1 MTMSDLSPTA
11 QPMILAVDGDRG
23 SLDRTVAVLQRRF
36 GADFHVRGERS
47 ASAAAAVLADAAEHG
62 DPVALV
68 LAGGDL
74 PDGSGATLLQ
84 GVRAQHPDARRAM
97 LIHWGAWANPE
108 TAAAVRRAMALGDI
122 DYYVVKPWRSPD
134 EPFVRTVAEYV
145 HEWSRSRGDG
155 PAPITVVADP
165 WSQKAHQVR
174 SLLARSGVP
183 HGTATPTSDTGAR
196 ILQEAGL
203 QAEGDHVVVS
213 MPALGGR
220 ILVDPDPSDVAAAW
234 GVSTEIGERDA
245 DLVVIGAGPAGLAS
259 AVYGSSE
266 GLSTLVIERETLGG
280 QASTSSLI
288 RNYLGFA
295 RGISGADLTQRAYQQ
310 AWVFGARVVLRGE
323 VKSLRQDGDRHV
335 LDVAGVGEV
344 TARAVVLAPG
354 VAWRRLGVPELEE
367 LTGRGVFYG
376 GTAADARALEGLHAV
391 VVGGANSAGQAALH
405 LARYAASTTLVM
417 RESRLDEIM
426 TSYLVGQ
433 VAANPGIQVRTSTHV
448 VAGSGDARLRSVV
461 LESSESGEREEIA
474 ADGLFIMIGAVP
486 TTDWLP
492 EKIVRDDGGYI
503 ITGTDLLDAPEA
515 GRWPLSRRPMPYE
528 TAVPGVFAVGDVR
541 SGSLK
546 RVASAV
552 GEGSVVVSQVLRHL
566 AEPT

>member
-1 MTMSDLSPTA
+1 MSDPNPTA
-11 QPMILAVDGDRG
+11 QPMILAVDGDRAA
-23 SLDRTVAVLQRRF
+23 LDETISVLQRRF

-47 ASAAAAVLADAAEHG
+47 ASSAAAVLADAAEHG

-68 LAGGDL
+68 LADGDL
-74 PDGSGATLLQ
+74 PDGSGATLLE
-84 GVRAQHPDARRAM
+84 GIRTQHPDARRAM

-108 TAAAVRRAMALGDI
+108 TAAAVRQAMALGEI

-134 EPFVRTVAEYV
+134 EPFLRTVAEYV

-155 PAPITVVADP
+155 PSPITVVADQ
-165 WSQKAHQVR
+165 WSETAHQIR

-183 HGTATPTSDTGAR
+183 HATATPESDTGAQVMR
-196 ILQEAGL
+196 EAGL
-203 QAEGDHVVVS
+203 EAQGNHVVVA

-220 ILVDPDPSDVAAAW
+220 ILVDPSPSEVAAAW
-234 GVSTEIGERDA
+234 GVNTDIAERDV
-245 DLVVIGAGPAGLAS
+245 DLAVIGAGPAGLAS

-266 GLSTLVIERETLGG
+266 GLSTLVLERETLGG

-310 AWVFGARVVLRGE
+310 AWVFGARVMLLGE
-323 VKSLRQDGDRHV
+323 VTSLRRDGDRHV
-335 LDVAGVGEV
+335 LDVSGVGEV
-344 TARAVVLAPG
+344 TARALVLAPG

-376 GTAADARALEGLHAV
+376 GTAADARALAGLNAV

-417 RESRLDEIM
+417 REGRLDEIM
-426 TSYLVGQ
+426 SSYLVEQ
-433 VAANPGIQVRTSTHV
+433 IAANPGIQVRTSTHV
-448 VAGSGDARLRSVV
+448 VAGSGDARLRSLE
-461 LESSESGEREEIA
+461 LESSESGQREEIP

-492 EKIVRDDGGYI
+492 KEIVRDAGGYI
-503 ITGTDLLDAPEA
+503 ITGADLLDAPAA
-515 GRWPLSRRPMPYE
+515 GGWPLSRRPMPYE

-566 AEPT
+566 AEPHD

>member
-1 MTMSDLSPTA
+1 MREP
-11 QPMILAVDGDRG
+11 
-23 SLDRTVAVLQRRF
+23 
-36 GADFHVRGERS
+36 
-47 ASAAAAVLADAAEHG
+47 
-62 DPVALV
+62 
-68 LAGGDL
+68 
-74 PDGSGATLLQ
+74 TLLE
-84 GVRAQHPDARRAM
+84 GVRTQPPDARRAM
-97 LIHWGAWANPE
+97 LIRWGAWANP
-108 TAAAVRRAMALGDI
+108 AVSGDVRQAMALGEI

-145 HEWSRSRGDG
+145 HEWSRGRGDG
-155 PAPITVVADP
+155 MSPITVVADP
-165 WSQKAHQVR
+165 WSEKAHQIR

-183 HGTATPTSDTGAR
+183 HGTASPESEVGKR
-196 ILQEAGL
+196 VMREAGL
-203 QAEGDHVVVS
+203 DDQGGNVVVS
-213 MPALGGR
+213 MPALDGR
-220 ILVDPDPSDVAAAW
+220 ILVDPTPAEVAAAW
-234 GVSTEIGERDA
+234 RVTTELEERDA

-266 GLSTLVIERETLGG
+266 GLGTLVIERETLGG

-310 AWVFGARVVLRGE
+310 AWVFGARVMLRGE
-323 VKSLRQDGDRHV
+323 VKGIRRDGDRNV

-376 GTAADARALEGLHAV
+376 GTAADARALAGMHAV

-405 LARYAASTTLVM
+405 LARYAKSTTLVM

-426 TSYLVGQ
+426 SSYLVEQ
-433 VAANPGIQVRTSTHV
+433 VAANPSIDVRLSTNV
-448 VAGSGDARLRSVV
+448 VAGSGDTRLHS
-461 LESSESGEREEIA
+461 LTIEGPAGEREEIP

-486 TTDWLP
+486 STSWLP
-492 EKIVRDDGGYI
+492 DEIVRDGGGYVV
-503 ITGTDLLDAPEA
+503 TGADVLDEA
-515 GRWPLSRRPMPYE
+515 ESGGWPLSRRPMPYE
-528 TAVPGVFAVGDVR
+528 TSMPGVFAVGDVR

-552 GEGSVVVSQVLRHL
+552 GEGSVVVSQVLRYL
-566 AEPT
+566 AEPAESA

>member
-1 MTMSDLSPTA
+1 MSDAQPTA
-11 QPMILAVDGDRG
+11 QPMILAVDHDRTA
-23 SLDRTVAVLQRRF
+23 LDRTVSVLQRRF
-36 GADFHVRGERS
+36 GADFHVRGERTASS
-47 ASAAAAVLADAAEHG
+47 ATAVLVDAAEHG

-68 LAGGDL
+68 LADGDL
-74 PDGSGATLLQ
+74 PDGSGAMLLQ
-84 GVRAQHPDARRAM
+84 GVRTQHPDARRAM
-97 LIHWGAWANPE
+97 LINWGAWANAQ
-108 TAAAVRRAMALGDI
+108 TAASVRQAMALGDI

-165 WSQKAHQVR
+165 WSEKAHQIR

-183 HGTATPTSDTGAR
+183 HATATPESETGVR
-196 ILQEAGL
+196 LLREAGL
-203 QAEGDHVVVS
+203 GAGSNYVVVS

-220 ILVDPDPSDVAAAW
+220 LLVDPSPSEVAAAW
-234 GVSTEIGERDA
+234 GVSTEIEERDV

-310 AWVFGARVVLRGE
+310 AWVFGARVMLRGE
-323 VKSLRQDGDRHV
+323 VKSLRHDGDRHV
-335 LDVAGVGEV
+335 LDVVGVGEV
-344 TARAVVLAPG
+344 TARSVVLAPG
-354 VAWRRLGVPELEE
+354 VAWRRLGVPELEV

-376 GTAADARALEGLHAV
+376 GTAADARALAGLHAV

-417 RESRLDEIM
+417 RESRLDEVM
-426 TSYLVGQ
+426 SSYLVEQ
-433 VAANPGIQVRTSTHV
+433 VAANPGIEVRTSTHV
-448 VAGSGDARLRSVV
+448 VAGSGDARLRSLV
-461 LESSESGEREEIA
+461 LESSESGECEEIP

-492 EKIVRDDGGYI
+492 EEIVRDAGGYI
-503 ITGTDLLDAPEA
+503 MTGADLLDVA
-515 GRWPLSRRPMPYE
+515 GAGGWPLSRRPMAYE
-528 TAVPGVFAVGDVR
+528 TSVPGVFAVGDVR

-552 GEGSVVVSQVLRHL
+552 GEGSVVVSQVLSHL
-566 AEPT
+566 AEPS

>member
-1 MTMSDLSPTA
+1 MTPVPTA
-11 QPMILAVDGDRG
+11 RPLILTVDADRVA
-23 SLDRTVAVLQRRF
+23 LDRAVGVLQRRF
-36 GADFHVRGERS
+36 GADFHVRGERTV
-47 ASAAAAVLADAAEHG
+47 AAARAVLDDAADHG

-68 LAGGDL
+68 LADRHL
-74 PDGSGATLLQ
+74 PDGAGAELLE
-84 GVRAQHPDARRAM
+84 GVRSLHPDARRAL
-97 LIHWGAWANPE
+97 LIRWGGWADAA
-108 TAAAVRRAMALGDI
+108 TAADVRRAMALGDI

-145 HEWSRSRGDG
+145 HEWSRGRGDG

-165 WSQKAHQVR
+165 WSQQAHEIR

-183 HGTATPTSDTGAR
+183 HATARPESEAGRA
-196 ILQEAGL
+196 ILREAGL
-203 QAEGDHVVVS
+203 DGEASGGVVVA

-220 ILVDPDPSDVAAAW
+220 VLLDPSPADVAAAW
-234 GVSTEIGERDA
+234 GVTTALEADDV
-245 DLVVIGAGPAGLAS
+245 DLVVVGAGPAGLAS
-259 AVYGSSE
+259 AVYGASE
-266 GLSTLVIERETLGG
+266 GLSTLVVERETLGG

-310 AWVFGARVVLRGE
+310 AWVFGARVLMLAEVDRLRTA
-323 VKSLRQDGDRHV
+323 GDRHL
-335 LDVAGVGEV
+335 LDVAGLGEV
-344 TARAVVLAPG
+344 STRAVVLAQG
-354 VAWRRLGVPELEE
+354 VTWRRLGVPELEA

-376 GTAADARALEGLHAV
+376 GTAADARALAGLHAV

-417 RESRLDEIM
+417 RESRLDEVM
-426 TSYLVGQ
+426 SRYLVDQ
-433 VAANPGIQVRTSTHV
+433 VAANPAIEVLTSTHV
-448 VAGSGDARLRSVV
+448 VAGSGDARLRALV
-461 LESSESGEREEIA
+461 LEHAVTGERRDVP

-486 TTDWLP
+486 KTDWLP
-492 EKIVRDDGGYI
+492 STIVRDTGGYVV
-503 ITGTDLLDAPEA
+503 TGQDLLEAPHL
-515 GRWPLSRRPMPYE
+515 RIWPLERRPQPYE
-528 TAVPGVFAVGDVR
+528 TALPGVFAVGDVR

-566 AEPT
+566 AAG

>member
-1 MTMSDLSPTA
+1 MSNALTA
-11 QPMILAVDGDRG
+11 RPMILAVDGDRTA
-23 SLDRTVAVLQRRF
+23 LDRILSVLQRRF
-36 GADFHVRGERS
+36 GADYHVRGERS
-47 ASAAAAVLADAAEHG
+47 ASAARTVLADAAVHG

-68 LAGGDL
+68 LAEGDL
-74 PDGSGATLLQ
+74 PDGRGSVLLE
-84 GVRAQHPDARRAM
+84 GVRTQHPDARRAM
-97 LIHWGAWANPE
+97 LIRWGEWANP
-108 TAAAVRRAMALGDI
+108 AVSGDVRQAMALGEI

-145 HEWSRSRGDG
+145 HEWSRGRGDG
-155 PAPITVVADP
+155 MAPITVVADP
-165 WSQKAHQVR
+165 WSERAHQIR
-174 SLLARSGVP
+174 SLLARSGVT
-183 HGTATPTSDTGAR
+183 HGTASPESEVGKR
-196 ILQEAGL
+196 VMREAQLDAQG
-203 QAEGDHVVVS
+203 GHVVVS
-213 MPALGGR
+213 MPALDGR
-220 ILVDPDPSDVAAAW
+220 ILVDPTPAEVAAAW
-234 GVSTEIGERDA
+234 GVTTELEERDA

-266 GLSTLVIERETLGG
+266 GLGTLVIERETLGG

-310 AWVFGARVVLRGE
+310 AWVFGARVMLRGE
-323 VKSLRQDGDRHV
+323 VRAIRRDGDRNV

-376 GTAADARALEGLHAV
+376 GTAADARALAGMHAV

-405 LARYAASTTLVM
+405 LARYAKSTTLVM

-426 TSYLVGQ
+426 SSYLVEQ
-433 VAANPGIQVRTSTHV
+433 VAANPAIDVRLSSHV
-448 VAGSGDARLRSVV
+448 VAGGGDTRLHS
-461 LESSESGEREEIA
+461 LTIEGPAGEREEIP

-486 TTDWLP
+486 STDWMP
-492 EKIVRDDGGYI
+492 DEIVRDRGGYVV
-503 ITGTDLLDAPEA
+503 TGADLLDEA
-515 GRWPLSRRPMPYE
+515 ESGGWPLSRRPMPYE
-528 TAVPGVFAVGDVR
+528 TSMPGVFAVGDVR

-552 GEGSVVVSQVLRHL
+552 GEGSVVVSQVLRYL
-566 AEPT
+566 AEPAESA

>member
-1 MTMSDLSPTA
+1 MTAPLTA
-11 QPMILAVDGDRG
+11 RPMILAVDGDRTA
-23 SLDRTVAVLQRRF
+23 LDRILSVLQRRF
-36 GADFHVRGERS
+36 GADYHVRGERS
-47 ASAAAAVLADAAEHG
+47 ASEARAVLADAAEHG

-68 LAGGDL
+68 LAEGDL
-74 PDGSGATLLQ
+74 PDGKGSALLE
-84 GVRAQHPDARRAM
+84 GVRTQPPDARRAM
-97 LIHWGAWANPE
+97 LIRWGAWANP
-108 TAAAVRRAMALGDI
+108 AVSGDVRQAMALGEI

-145 HEWSRSRGDG
+145 HEWSRGRGDG
-155 PAPITVVADP
+155 MAPITVVADP
-165 WSQKAHQVR
+165 WSEKAHQIR

-183 HGTATPTSDTGAR
+183 HGTASPESEVGKR
-196 ILQEAGL
+196 VMREAGL
-203 QAEGDHVVVS
+203 DDQGGNVVVS
-213 MPALGGR
+213 MPALDGR
-220 ILVDPDPSDVAAAW
+220 ILVDPTPAEVAAAW
-234 GVSTEIGERDA
+234 GVTTELEERDA

-266 GLSTLVIERETLGG
+266 GLGTLVIERETLGG

-310 AWVFGARVVLRGE
+310 AWVFGARVMLRGE
-323 VKSLRQDGDRHV
+323 VKGIRRDGDRNV

-376 GTAADARALEGLHAV
+376 GTAADARALAGMHAV

-405 LARYAASTTLVM
+405 LARYAKSTTLVM

-426 TSYLVGQ
+426 SSYLVEQ
-433 VAANPGIQVRTSTHV
+433 VAANPSIDVRLSTNV
-448 VAGSGDARLRSVV
+448 VAGSGDTRLHS
-461 LESSESGEREEIA
+461 LTIEGPAGEREEIP

-486 TTDWLP
+486 STSWLP
-492 EKIVRDDGGYI
+492 DEIVRDGGGYVV
-503 ITGTDLLDAPEA
+503 TGADVLDEA
-515 GRWPLSRRPMPYE
+515 ESGGWPLSRRPMPYE
-528 TAVPGVFAVGDVR
+528 TSMPGVFAVGDVR

-552 GEGSVVVSQVLRHL
+552 GEGSVVVSQVLRYL
-566 AEPT
+566 AEPAESA